1 MVSTQQVGG
10 KDDMR
15 AIYQGWLDSRDLQKA
30 VVASYAKN
38 CYDSF

>member
-15 AIYQGWLDSRDLQKA
+15 AIYQGWLDSSDLQKA